1 MDKKERLKKAQEYE
15 NSHYI
20 DEDVVR
26 AIAATNN
33 IKIVKSNSKIRKKGT
48 FKSVYII

>member
-1 MDKKERLKKAQEYE
+1 LDKKERLKKAQE
-15 NSHYI
+15 SHYI